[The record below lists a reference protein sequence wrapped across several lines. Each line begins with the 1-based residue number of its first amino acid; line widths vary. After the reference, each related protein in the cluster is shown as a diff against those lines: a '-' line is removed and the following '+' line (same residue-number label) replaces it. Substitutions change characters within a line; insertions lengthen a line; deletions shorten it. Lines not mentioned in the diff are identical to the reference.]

1 MQAKYLG
8 CGVPE
13 KVPLPGM
20 GVRMNM
26 GGGSTRRVRV
36 ARGRLDRGWGSGR
49 RTGRG
54 RFGPVWENPS
64 PGGETRLPERGGEG
78 LKGVPEEGEHRA
90 LRSPERATPGREAA
104 EEEEE
109 EGSGAGP
116 ERAHPAAASSPAAPG
131 ARA

>member
-1 MQAKYLG
+1 MKAKSLR
-8 CGVPE
+8 CGVRG

-20 GVRMNM
+20 GIRRNV
-26 GGGSTRRVRV
+26 GGFHEKGPGC
-36 ARGRLDRGWGSGR
+36 AGRLDRGWGDSR
-49 RTGRG
+49 RAAKG
-54 RFGPVWENPS
+54 RFGPVWGNTS
-64 PGGETRLPERGGEG
+64 PGGETRLPGEGGEG
-78 LKGVPEEGEHRA
+78 EGVPGEGEHRA
-90 LRSPERATPGREAA
+90 VRSPERATPGREAA